1 MKHATFALIAAAM
14 LMGLTAPAGADDDVE
29 KKDRQVYNMLIKEV
43 RAGYRK
49 LASAYDKA
57 VVEARE
63 GDGQAST
70 QTRAEILGLKD
81 TIDMKSVRLMLVA
94 DRHGWEVPS
103 FSIEDFKGTKPAPK
117 LSAVDQLLPA
127 DPMVTEAL
135 NGEAV
140 KLASGIQLP
149 LISIT
154 VGDGASDDRR

>member
-1 MKHATFALIAAAM
+1 MKHATIALIAAAM
-14 LMGLTAPAGADDDVE
+14 LAGLVAPAAADDVE
-29 KKDRQVYNMLIKEV
+29 KKDRQVYNTLIKEI
-43 RAGYRK
+43 RASYRK

-57 VVEARE
+57 VAEARE

-70 QTRAEILGLKD
+70 RTRAEILGLKD

-103 FSIEDFKGTKPAPK
+103 FSIEDFKGTRPAPK
-117 LSAVDQLLPA
+117 LSAVDQLLPG

-135 NGEAV
+135 NGEAA

-154 VGDGASDDRR
+154 AGSGASDDRR